1 MKSLSLG
8 TILEKNFC
16 SDLSNYL
23 RVFLGEIRYVDDG
36 IDYIKILQK
45 YISNKNNLL
54 PIYRSSLIDRIYKM
68 KANYFFDL
76 INEDENE
83 YNDESVLNSSSY
95 NTSFGSFSSALTS
108 SFYPYNSHT
117 GSFSSTSLSYG
128 SYNSHFLRNSYNAS
142 YSSSYASLGSF
153 RHYTSYMG
161 SYIMYG
167 SYRGSYAS
175 IGSYGSY
182 GSYNFYKPYVSDL
195 PYKISDI
202 SDDKNNTIIF
212 KRNIGYPKAID
223 LSNKKYKNKDMII
236 QSQIEE
242 KDFVTGYGLEL
253 I

>member
-83 YNDESVLNSSSY
+83 YNDESVLNSSS
-95 NTSFGSFSSALTS
+95 
-108 SFYPYNSHT
+108 
-117 GSFSSTSLSYG
+117 
-128 SYNSHFLRNSYNAS
+128 
-142 YSSSYASLGSF
+142 
-153 RHYTSYMG
+153 
-161 SYIMYG
+161 
-167 SYRGSYAS
+167 
-175 IGSYGSY
+175 
-182 GSYNFYKPYVSDL
+182 
-195 PYKISDI
+195 
-202 SDDKNNTIIF
+202 
-212 KRNIGYPKAID
+212 
-223 LSNKKYKNKDMII
+223 
-236 QSQIEE
+236 
-242 KDFVTGYGLEL
+242 
-253 I
+253 